1 MTVQVD
7 DAGWGDLLG
16 GVVIAAYRVET
27 GEFAYRVVDVKFFHE
42 PAFDMKLYL
51 NEVSKVALE
60 LLEELKTSK
69 EETVQLCTGYV
80 LSEAVK
86 TLRQLGFT
94 VSTGKITGPL
104 QELGEKAFLDELR
117 KIGYTPIANR
127 EADGRMR
134 AKSFYDM
141 LKWMKE
147 KPERRQ
153 YAKTGWS
160 FFTGKRREPFQG
172 CQSVDY

>member
-1 MTVQVD
+1 MTVQAD

-27 GEFAYRVVDVKFFHE
+27 GEFAYKVVDVKFFYE
-42 PAFDMKLYL
+42 PTFDQKLYL
-51 NEVSKVALE
+51 NEASKAALE
-60 LLEELKTSK
+60 LLAELKTSK
-69 EETVQLCTGYV
+69 KEPVQLCTGYV
-80 LSEAVK
+80 LSEAVE
-86 TLRQLGFT
+86 TLRRLGFN

-104 QELGEKAFLDELR
+104 QELGEKTFLDELR
-117 KIGYTPIANR
+117 KIGYTPMTNR

-141 LKWMKE
+141 LNWMKE

-160 FFTGKRREPFQG
+160 FFTGKTKHRWGRWNEEG
-172 CQSVDY
+172 